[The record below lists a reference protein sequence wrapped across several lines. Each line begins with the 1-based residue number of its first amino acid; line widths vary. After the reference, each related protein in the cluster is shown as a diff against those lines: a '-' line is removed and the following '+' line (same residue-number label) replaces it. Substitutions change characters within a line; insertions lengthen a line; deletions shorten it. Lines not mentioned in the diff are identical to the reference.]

1 MPILDETKDK
11 ALRLIDYLVAI
22 ARLRS
27 KIIRDVRDYERVL
40 WMHEIP
46 REPKYCFTQAWGA
59 NQEYDQDIWIEIKKY
74 AEPIPDQVPEICE
87 QWVNN
92 ATLYKTDDF
101 PELYK
106 SINIQVKEQNPD
118 WNPESSEQEQF
129 IIVTKTQQ
137 LTDYPEVSTTW
148 EDFLYKKWI
157 PWTELHKRWQAV
169 QKVYAKLFNIHQ
181 DIQKLG
187 EEYELILGIGFL
199 TWRTPSGQSVRR
211 HMISAKANLH
221 FEARLG
227 KFTITPSADG
237 AQLAP
242 ELDMLTIEE
251 QPIKAEQ
258 VAKDGLLSSNDNPWD
273 RSSIDAVLF
282 SLSNLLGNT
291 GEGEYYANNLTP
303 FQVTTQSKPGVNYAP
318 ALILRKR
325 SVQGLESTLKKMSEA
340 IETGDKI
347 PPEFMSLCE
356 ERGERQY
363 TEEHEKNNHIY
374 NETDP
379 IIYFPKPSNEQQRQI
394 IQKLQS
400 TTGVLVQGPPGTGK
414 SHTIANLICHLLA
427 TGQRILVTAKTPRA
441 LQVLHKQLPKKV
453 RPLCINLLG
462 SSVDEQR
469 SLEASVTGIL
479 SEQDRGDD
487 KNTDESIKQLN
498 KEIKELKAEKAEINH
513 RVRSIRE
520 SETFQQTISDGNY
533 SGTAAKIALRLK
545 KESDEFNWF
554 QDKIKYDLDVPYFSG
569 DLTKLRDGI
578 VSITPEIE
586 AELMLEVPTIGK
598 DLPPAEILVKL
609 MRQYFDA
616 KTKYSEIKSLLNL
629 QIGRTL
635 EKIDLYTIYRIIE
648 SLSKL
653 NVAVENVRMRP
664 MPWIKE
670 AVHDMLIEKITP
682 WTELFRVFTSDL
694 EGIKEGVQK
703 IDKQILSV
711 PEGLNRKQLL
721 TDAKNLKQ
729 HFDKGGKIGWGPFKP
744 KIVRDL
750 KYLIKEVKVDA
761 CPCDSS
767 NTLEMLIGNLTIR
780 QTIDHAWK
788 LWEGKSARKAGQ
800 LFLQV
805 AELEELHKAL
815 KNVIA
820 LFDLLRIAKESISV
834 VQGLIEPEWHNS
846 ATVANLL
853 ETCNAVIVN
862 NDFRK
867 ISKELHQHI
876 KKIET
881 FANRPNAHAIA
892 KKALPI
898 IKNWNAEVYNKY
910 LLEIAE
916 LNNRLA
922 HAKWV
927 NNTMDEL
934 SKFAPILAAELSAE
948 PNNQE
953 WEVRLKQFEDA
964 WAWARANSWLRD
976 FLNKEDLPSLER
988 RLKQIDNSIQTK
1000 LEELSAIC
1008 AWKFCFSRMGEHERQ
1023 HLISWQRENKK
1034 TKGKGKY
1041 VHTHRRNAQA
1051 HFKECRDAVPAW
1063 IMPLHRVYETVAP
1076 SPGIFDVIIVDEASQ
1091 CGPEALPLT
1100 YLAKRLLVVGDEH
1113 QISPEAV
1120 GVERSQIHRLM
1131 EEKLSDFEHADSFD
1145 VENSLFAHGKLRFNN
1160 RIVLRE
1166 HFRCMP
1172 EIIRFSND
1180 LCYHATP
1187 LIPLRQF
1194 SSQRLEPLKRVH
1206 VTNGY
1211 REGSESKVINRPE
1224 AEVLVDAVVQCCNDE
1239 RYDEKTMGVIILQGD
1254 AQAALIEN
1262 MLLEQLGAEE
1272 MEHRRLICGNP
1283 YSFQGDERHII
1294 FLSMVAAPNERIG
1307 AFTKPADQRR
1317 FNVAASRA
1325 QDQMWL
1331 FHSVTLNDLSKD
1343 CLRRRLLEYF
1353 LNPTSII
1360 TKTLGTDAEEL
1371 RRLAQTVNRRIEKAP
1386 APYGSWF
1393 EVDVA
1398 LHIAAQGYR
1407 VIPQYPVLEK
1417 KRIDLVIESI
1427 KGQQLAVEC
1436 DGDGPWHGAD
1446 RYDADMERQRML
1458 ERCGWNFHRIRE
1470 CAYYANPLETMDALW
1485 QELYRHGIEPI
1496 SETSVKDT
1504 SIRTKES
1511 NDDSPKKLQEIREA
1525 QFSYQGGDDR
1535 KQTDQNSESPKTI
1548 TLENI
1553 QEALALKRAQLSQV
1567 IIETLK
1573 TRPNY
1578 SCVKDALTGLVLKQL
1593 GVISRGM
1600 PREAFSRKVNQ
1611 TLNLLKG
1618 ESIVEIYK
1626 SKNLR
1631 VRLIKFDNYLF

>member
-1 MPILDETKDK
+1 MPILDEPRDK

-27 KIIRDVRDYERVL
+27 KIIRDVKDYERVL

-106 SINIQVKEQNPD
+106 SINIQIREQNPD

-129 IIVTKTQQ
+129 IVVTKTLQ
-137 LTDYPEVSTTW
+137 LTDYPEVSMAW
-148 EDFLYKKWI
+148 EDFLDKKWI
-157 PWTELHKRWQAV
+157 PWTELHKRWQSV
-169 QKVYAKLFNIHQ
+169 QKVYTKLFNIHQ

-199 TWRTPSGQSVRR
+199 TWRTPSGQSIRR
-211 HMISAKANLH
+211 HLISAKANLH

-251 QPIKAEQ
+251 QPLRAEQ
-258 VAKDGLLSSNDNPWD
+258 AAKDGLISSDDNTWD
-273 RSSIDAVLF
+273 RSSIDPVL
-282 SLSNLLGNT
+282 SALSNLLGNR
-291 GEGEYYANNLTP
+291 GEGEYHANNLTP
-303 FQVTTQSKPGVNYAP
+303 SQGTAQAKPIVDYAP

-325 SVQGLESTLKKMSEA
+325 SAQGLESTLKKMREA
-340 IETGDKI
+340 IEAGDKI

-356 ERGERQY
+356 ERGERQNID
-363 TEEHEKNNHIY
+363 EHEVNTHIY

-379 IIYFPKPSNEQQRQI
+379 TIYFPKPSNEQQRQI

-441 LQVLHKQLPKKV
+441 LQVLHKQLPPKV

-479 SEQDRGDD
+479 SERDRWDD
-487 KNTDESIKQLN
+487 SNADEKIKQLS
-498 KEIKELKAEKAEINH
+498 KEIKELKSEKAEINH

-520 SETFQQTISDGNY
+520 SETFQQTVIDGKY
-533 SGTAAKIALRLK
+533 SGTAAKIALKLK

-554 QDKIKYDLDVPYFSG
+554 QDKIKYDLDAPPYSSE
-569 DLTKLRDGI
+569 DLINLCSGI
-578 VSITPEIE
+578 VAITPEIE
-586 AELMLEVPTIGK
+586 AELMLEVPTTDN
-598 DLPPAEILVKL
+598 DLPPADILGNL
-609 MRQYFDA
+609 MSQYFDT
-616 KTKYSEIKSLLNL
+616 KTKYSEVESFLNS
-629 QIGRTL
+629 QIGKSI
-635 EKIDLYTIYRIIE
+635 EKTELSAIYRIIE

-653 NVAVENVRMRP
+653 NVAVEKMRKRP
-664 MPWIKE
+664 IPWIKE
-670 AVHDMLIEKITP
+670 AVHDMLIERVTP
-682 WTELFRVFTSDL
+682 WKELFHALCRNL
-694 EGIKEGVQK
+694 EGLKECVQK

-729 HFDKGGKIGWGPFKP
+729 HFDKGGKIGWGPLKP

-767 NTLEMLIGNLTIR
+767 ISLGMLIENLTIR

-788 LWEGKSARKAGQ
+788 LWEGKSARKTGP

-805 AELEELHKAL
+805 AELEELHETL
-815 KNVIA
+815 KSVIA
-820 LFDLLRIAKESISV
+820 ISNILRIAKESLSV
-834 VQGLIEPEWHNS
+834 IQGLVEPEWHDS
-846 ATVANLL
+846 TAVANLL

-867 ISKELHQHI
+867 ISKELHQHV

-892 KKALPI
+892 KKALTI

-910 LLEIAE
+910 LLEIAN
-916 LNNRLA
+916 LNKRLA

-927 NNTMDEL
+927 KNTMNEL
-934 SKFAPILAAELSAE
+934 SKFAPMLVAELSTE
-948 PNNQE
+948 PNNQG
-953 WEVRLKQFEDA
+953 WEVRLKQFEYA

-1000 LEELSAIC
+1000 LEELSAIR
-1008 AWKFCFSRMGEHERQ
+1008 AWKFCFSRMGNHQRQ
-1023 HLISWQRENKK
+1023 HLIGWQRENKG

-1076 SPGIFDVIIVDEASQ
+1076 SSGTFDVIIVDEASQ

-1172 EIIRFSND
+1172 EII
-1180 LCYHATP
+1180 
-1187 LIPLRQF
+1187 
-1194 SSQRLEPLKRVH
+1194 
-1206 VTNGY
+1206 
-1211 REGSESKVINRPE
+1211 
-1224 AEVLVDAVVQCCNDE
+1224 VDAVVQCCNDE

-1254 AQAALIEN
+1254 AQAAHIEN

-1307 AFTKPADQRR
+1307 PFTKPADQRR

-1360 TKTLGTDAEEL
+1360 TKALGTEAEKL
-1371 RRLAQTVNRRIEKAP
+1371 RRLAQTANRQIEDPP
-1386 APYGSWF
+1386 APYDSWF

-1427 KGQQLAVEC
+1427 NGQQLAVEC
-1436 DGDGPWHGAD
+1436 DGDYWHGAEQ
-1446 RYDADMERQRML
+1446 YEKDMERQRML

-1470 CAYYANPLETMDALW
+1470 CAYYSNPNETMDALW
-1485 QELYRHGIEPI
+1485 QELYRHGIHSI
-1496 SETSVKDT
+1496 SETPIKKT
-1504 SIRTKES
+1504 SIGTNES
-1511 NDDSPKKLQEIREA
+1511 NDDSPKKNQEIKET
-1525 QFSYQGGDDR
+1525 QFSYQGGDNK
-1535 KQTDQNSESPKTI
+1535 KQTDQNSESSKTL
-1548 TLENI
+1548 TLDNI

-1567 IIETLK
+1567 IVETLK

-1578 SCVKDALTGLVLKQL
+1578 SCVKEALTGLVLKQL

-1600 PREAFSRKVNQ
+1600 PREAFARKVNY
-1611 TLNLLKG
+1611 TLNFLKS

-1626 SKNLR
+1626 SKNVR
-1631 VRLIKFDNYLF
+1631 VRLIKIDNYLF